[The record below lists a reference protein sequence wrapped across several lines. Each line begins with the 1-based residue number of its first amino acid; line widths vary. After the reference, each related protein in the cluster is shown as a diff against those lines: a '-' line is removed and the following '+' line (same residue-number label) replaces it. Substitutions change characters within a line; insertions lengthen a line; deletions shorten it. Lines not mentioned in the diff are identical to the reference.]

1 MKTYNFSEFTK
12 LFFCGGITD
21 GDDSILKKL
30 QDGMSKGIESTV
42 HPKELERQERLNK
55 RRSRRNSG
63 SAPVAGT
70 SPKVYFTKGNGSFDE
85 SIVIAS
91 GGFGFGTKDD
101 SFFKEML
108 SKVDTLCKQN
118 GSILLFVRGCNDDP
132 SYFTEDKFNLDNVK
146 FLEDYSVVKMK
157 GFDCLCIGGSLP
169 FDRQWRK
176 EQGERVGR
184 KLCFDN
190 TTTKFDKELLDTI
203 LKDNNI
209 ACIVTSDA
217 PTFVSPYIDDASSSK
232 WATTDETIIS
242 DITSQRA
249 VMDMVYLEAIKL
261 RKKPFL
267 WCFSSNTDALNT
279 VNNIRF
285 ITSSS
290 AYTLFNLQTSCEE
303 CFGIGLDGQKV
314 KKDSKKIQMKKM
326 TSSYTF
332 SNPYDPPIHPV
343 GARAGRNL
351 DAGAARLAQAEDEAV
366 GVDWAAAPDWN
377 VHAELGNA
385 NRVQFDAAALDEMLR
400 NYGRN
405 DNDEFAPV
413 NVGIEATAP
422 NPFR

>member
-30 QDGMSKGIESTV
+30 QDGMTKGIESTV
-42 HPKELERQERLNK
+42 HPKELERQERLSK
-55 RRSRRNSG
+55 RRSRRNTS
-63 SAPVAGT
+63 SATVAGA

-118 GSILLFVRGCNDDP
+118 GSLVLFVRGCNDDP
-132 SYFTEDKFNLDNVK
+132 SYFTEDKFGLDNVK

-203 LKDNNI
+203 LNDNKI

-232 WATTDETIIS
+232 WASSDKDIIS
-242 DITSQRA
+242 DITNQRI
-249 VMDMVYLEAIKL
+249 VMDMVYLEMMKL
-261 RKKPFL
+261 NKRPYL
-267 WCFSSNTDALNT
+267 WCFSSNTYSINL

-290 AYTLFNLQTSCEE
+290 VYTMFNLQSTCEE
-303 CFGIGLDGQKV
+303 GFGVGLDGEKC
-314 KKDSKKIQMKKM
+314 KKEAKKLHLKKM
-326 TSSYTF
+326 QSNYAATYA
-332 SNPYDPPIHPV
+332 NPYDNAIHAV
-343 GARAGRNL
+343 NHGR
-351 DAGAARLAQAEDEAV
+351 DIAAGAARLAQAEDNGWEAMFE
-366 GVDWAAAPDWN
+366 AP
-377 VHAELGNA
+377 ALGDA
-385 NRVQFDAAALDEMLR
+385 NRVQIQYDAAALDEMLR

-405 DNDEFAPV
+405 NDDLAPA

>member
-42 HPKELERQERLNK
+42 HPKELERQERLSK
-55 RRSRRNSG
+55 RRSRRSIIG
-63 SAPVAGT
+63 STIT
-70 SPKVYFTKGNGSFDE
+70 SATPKIVFSRGNGSYDE
-85 SIVIAS
+85 SIIIAS

-118 GSILLFVRGCNDDP
+118 GSLLLFVRGCNDDP
-132 SYFTEDKFNLDNVK
+132 SYFTEDKFGFDNVK

-169 FDRQWRK
+169 FDRLWRK
-176 EQGERVGR
+176 EQGERIGR

-190 TTTKFDKELLDTI
+190 SNTKFDKELLDTI
-203 LKDNNI
+203 LNNNKI

-217 PTFVSPYIDDASSSK
+217 PTFISPYIDDASSSK
-232 WATTDETIIS
+232 WASSDNSIIS
-242 DITSQRA
+242 DVTSQRL
-249 VMDMVYLEAIKL
+249 VMDMVYLEMMKFN
-261 RKKPFL
+261 KKPYL
-267 WCFSSNTDALNT
+267 WCFSSNSDSLNM

-285 ITSSS
+285 IASSS
-290 AYTLFNLQTSCEE
+290 AYVMFNLQSSCEE
-303 CFGIGLDGQKV
+303 YFGVGLDGEKY
-314 KKDSKKIQMKKM
+314 KKEAKKLHLKKI
-326 TSSYTF
+326 SSNYAATYA
-332 SNPYDPPIHPV
+332 NPYDNVIHAV
-343 GARAGRNL
+343 NHGR
-351 DAGAARLAQAEDEAV
+351 DIAAGAARLAQAEENGWEAMFE
-366 GVDWAAAPDWN
+366 AP
-377 VHAELGNA
+377 ALGDA
-385 NRVQFDAAALDEMLR
+385 NRVQIQYDAAALDEMLR
-400 NYGRN
+400 NHGRN

>member
-12 LFFCGGITD
+12 LFFCGGITE
-21 GDDSILKKL
+21 GDDSILKQL
-30 QDGMSKGIESTV
+30 QNGMSKGIETAV
-42 HPKELERQERLNK
+42 HPKELERQERLSK

-63 SAPVAGT
+63 SGT
-70 SPKVYFTKGNGSFDE
+70 ITSTSTKVYFTNGNGTFDE

-108 SKVDTLCKQN
+108 SKIDTLCKQN
-118 GSILLFVRGCNDDP
+118 GSLLLFVRGCNDDP
-132 SYFTEDKFNLDNVK
+132 SYFTEDKFNLDSVK

-176 EQGERVGR
+176 EQGERIGR

-190 TTTKFDKELLDTI
+190 TTTKFDKEILDTI
-203 LKDNNI
+203 LNDNKI

-232 WATTDETIIS
+232 WASSDKGIIS
-242 DITSQRA
+242 DITNQRI
-249 VMDMVYLEAIKL
+249 VMDMAYLEMIKL
-261 RKKPFL
+261 NKKPYL
-267 WCFSSNTDALNT
+267 WCFSSNSDIINM

-285 ITSSS
+285 IAS
-290 AYTLFNLQTSCEE
+290 ASVYTMFNLQSSCEE
-303 CFGIGLDGQKV
+303 AFGVGLDGEKF
-314 KKDSKKIQMKKM
+314 KKESKKLHLKKM
-326 TSSYTF
+326 SSSYAATYA
-332 SNPYDPPIHPV
+332 NPYDNAIHPV
-343 GARAGRNL
+343 HARDI
-351 DAGAARLAQAEDEAV
+351 DAGVARLAQAEENGWEAMFE
-366 GVDWAAAPDWN
+366 AP
-377 VHAELGNA
+377 ALGDA
-385 NRVQFDAAALDEMLR
+385 NRAQIQYDAAALDEMLR

-405 DNDEFAPV
+405 NDDLAPA

>member
-30 QDGMSKGIESTV
+30 QDGMTKGIESTV
-42 HPKELERQERLNK
+42 HPKELERQERLSK
-55 RRSRRNSG
+55 RRSRRNTS
-63 SAPVAGT
+63 SATVAGT

-118 GSILLFVRGCNDDP
+118 GSLVLFVRGCNDDP
-132 SYFTEDKFNLDNVK
+132 SYFTEDKFGLDNVK

-176 EQGERVGR
+176 EQGERIGR

-203 LKDNNI
+203 LNDNKI

-232 WATTDETIIS
+232 WASSDKDMIS
-242 DITSQRA
+242 DITNQRI
-249 VMDMVYLEAIKL
+249 VMDMVYLEMIKL
-261 RKKPFL
+261 NKRPYL
-267 WCFSSNTDALNT
+267 WCFSSNTDSINL

-290 AYTLFNLQTSCEE
+290 VYTMFNLQSTCEE
-303 CFGIGLDGQKV
+303 GFGVGLDGEK
-314 KKDSKKIQMKKM
+314 SKKEAKRLHLKKM
-326 TSSYTF
+326 SSNYAATYA
-332 SNPYDPPIHPV
+332 NPYDNAIHAV
-343 GARAGRNL
+343 HARDI
-351 DAGAARLAQAEDEAV
+351 DAGVAHLAQAAQAEENGWEAMFE
-366 GVDWAAAPDWN
+366 APALGDAN
-377 VHAELGNA
+377 HAHI
-385 NRVQFDAAALDEMLR
+385 QYDAAALDEMLR

-405 DNDEFAPV
+405 NDDLAPA

>member
-42 HPKELERQERLNK
+42 HPKELERQERLSK
-55 RRSRRNSG
+55 RRSRRSIVG
-63 SAPVAGT
+63 STIT
-70 SPKVYFTKGNGSFDE
+70 SVTPKVVFSRGNGSYDE
-85 SIVIAS
+85 SIIIAS

-118 GSILLFVRGCNDDP
+118 GSLLLFVRGCNDDP
-132 SYFTEDKFNLDNVK
+132 SYFTEDKFGFDNVK

-169 FDRQWRK
+169 FDRLWRK
-176 EQGERVGR
+176 EQGERIGR

-190 TTTKFDKELLDTI
+190 SNTKFDKELLDTI
-203 LKDNNI
+203 LNNNKI

-217 PTFVSPYIDDASSSK
+217 PTFISPYIDDASSSK
-232 WATTDETIIS
+232 WASSDNSIIS
-242 DITSQRA
+242 DVTKQRL
-249 VMDMVYLEAIKL
+249 VMDMVYLEMMKFN
-261 RKKPFL
+261 KKPYL
-267 WCFSSNTDALNT
+267 WCFSSNSDSYNL

-285 ITSSS
+285 IASSS
-290 AYTLFNLQTSCEE
+290 AYVMFNLQSSCEE
-303 CFGIGLDGQKV
+303 YFGVGLDGEKR
-314 KKDSKKIQMKKM
+314 KKESKKIQMKKM
-326 TSSYTF
+326 SSTF
-332 SNPYDPPIHPV
+332 TATYANPYDNAIHAID
-343 GARAGRNL
+343 GDGGITNARN
-351 DAGAARLAQAEDEAV
+351 EAL
-366 GVDWAAAPDWN
+366 GLDWAAAPRWEEMQQEN
-377 VHAELGNA
+377 VALDHVERANA
-385 NRVQFDAAALDEMLR
+385 AAALDEMLR

-405 DNDEFAPV
+405 NDGFAPA
-413 NVGIEATAP
+413 NVGMEATAP